1 LRLSPDR
8 AALLGGSA
16 LLAGAC
22 FLPDLELEGRPC
34 PCASGYTCDEATQ
47 TCHGDPTSTSTG
59 TAGAPAGGG
68 GAGAMNAGGEGG
80 GGASAGGGG
89 ASTGGGGEGGGV
101 VVTARPLILAGSIAS
116 SISLSVTG
124 SFTIDA
130 DATTHWQF
138 GRWFDTAADPA
149 VDLAGEYPGTY
160 SSFLLDTMQTEDAV
174 HGWTSCDDGAV
185 VDVELIDQTPV
196 RVGLTSSTDYLLP
209 NLRSATTYWVYANG
223 RIAITSAMVNTSPS
237 DPLQLLDSE
246 YHYTTVS
253 TDLGWSAT
261 AVDLSHSAVFLRTD
275 GPEPA
280 SILQIV
286 NFNPETGL
294 YGDYAN
300 ENRYWQSGAQSLAP
314 MDSLRRTGAL
324 LLGPGGLD
332 LGQLDQRSK
341 DLRAPS
347 LEIVSGA
354 APVGPGYD
362 PSLGAYVVTAS
373 ATTVELA
380 VSADRKRFSPAFVVR
395 GWDEASWS
403 ISLNGE
409 TLVADD
415 LLVGHDALAYYDD
428 AQNELVFLYLG
439 DIEAGAFDAERIFT
453 LQAGP

>member
-1 LRLSPDR
+1 MRLSPDR

-174 HGWTSCDDGAV
+174 HGWT
-185 VDVELIDQTPV
+185 
-196 RVGLTSSTDYLLP
+196 
-209 NLRSATTYWVYANG
+209 
-223 RIAITSAMVNTSPS
+223 
-237 DPLQLLDSE
+237 
-246 YHYTTVS
+246 
-253 TDLGWSAT
+253 
-261 AVDLSHSAVFLRTD
+261 
-275 GPEPA
+275 
-280 SILQIV
+280 
-286 NFNPETGL
+286 
-294 YGDYAN
+294 
-300 ENRYWQSGAQSLAP
+300 
-314 MDSLRRTGAL
+314 
-324 LLGPGGLD
+324 
-332 LGQLDQRSK
+332 
-341 DLRAPS
+341 
-347 LEIVSGA
+347 
-354 APVGPGYD
+354 
-362 PSLGAYVVTAS
+362 
-373 ATTVELA
+373 
-380 VSADRKRFSPAFVVR
+380 
-395 GWDEASWS
+395 
-403 ISLNGE
+403 
-409 TLVADD
+409 
-415 LLVGHDALAYYDD
+415 
-428 AQNELVFLYLG
+428 
-439 DIEAGAFDAERIFT
+439 
-453 LQAGP
+453 